1 MHHRTRTP
9 GSVFLCL
16 ILIAP
21 ILVALGGNSNAAGC
35 LTQKI
40 QRSPR
45 PSPLSL
51 FVKVDEDRK
60 IELNTEDAGSLD
72 DWTGLTKS
80 LRDIL
85 VRRIEQEA
93 YATGMETRSD
103 LPEMERIEKSIY
115 FNSSRSLP
123 EAEVT
128 QLLSAIKQTGAGPI
142 IVLTDEEYVDRF
154 GWLKI
159 PRLLP
164 GATPITGRL
173 RGGILHATGTLNGH
187 AASLPEPVY
196 PDIAGPKFPGI
207 VRIRVSID
215 KSGHVFEATAIS
227 GHPRLRAAA
236 LDAAR
241 QATFAPTF
249 FRGEPI
255 NVTGV
260 ILYTFVG

>member
-1 MHHRTRTP
+1 
-9 GSVFLCL
+9 L

-21 ILVALGGNSNAAGC
+21 MLAAMGGKPHAAGF

-51 FVKVDEDRK
+51 FVKVDNNRK
-60 IELNTEDAGSLD
+60 IELNTEETGSLD
-72 DWTGLTKS
+72 DWTALTKR
-80 LRDIL
+80 LHDIF
-85 VRRIEQEA
+85 VQRIEQRA
-93 YATGMETRSD
+93 YAIGMETRSD
-103 LPEMERIEKSIY
+103 LPEAERIEKSIY

-123 EAEVT
+123 EEEVT
-128 QLLSAIKQTGAGPI
+128 QLLTAIKETGAGPI
-142 IVLTDEEYVDRF
+142 IVLTDEEYINRF

-173 RGGILHATGTLNGH
+173 RGGILHATGTLNVH

-196 PDIAGPKFPGI
+196 PDIAGPKFPGS
-207 VRIRVSID
+207 VRVRVMID
-215 KSGHVFEATAIS
+215 KSGHVYQATVIS
-227 GHPRLRAAA
+227 GHPLLRAAA

-249 FRGEPI
+249 FRGEPV